1 MTTKYLI
8 DIPNLDPSKPWIV
21 IKECDTKDKAISFTK
36 KTWGAENGYLCLIS
50 YDGEYFNID
59 VPNPNYTS
67 TNRLLSKSTLTR
79 SAFEYEASYS
89 KRDRQNATYNNQFLT
104 VEGFHHK
111 ADALNFAQENYQTND
126 DGYVSLISRV

>member
-21 IKECDTKDKAISFTK
+21 IKECDTKVKAISFTK
-36 KTWGAENGYLCLIS
+36 KNWSAENGYLCLIS
-50 YDGEYFNID
+50 HDGEYFNID

-67 TNRLLSKSTLTR
+67 TN
-79 SAFEYEASYS
+79 
-89 KRDRQNATYNNQFLT
+89 NQFLT
-104 VEGFHHK
+104 VEGFYHK
-111 ADALNFAQENYQTND
+111 ADALNFAQKNYQTND

>member
-1 MTTKYLI
+1 VTTKYLI

-59 VPNPNYTS
+59 VPNSNYTGQLLGK
-67 TNRLLSKSTLTR
+67 RILSK
-79 SAFEYEASYS
+79 
-89 KRDRQNATYNNQFLT
+89 NATYNNQFLT

>member
-50 YDGEYFNID
+50 HDGEYFNID

-67 TNRLLSKSTLTR
+67 TSRLLSKSTLTR
-79 SAFEYEASYS
+79 RLFGKKLLTE
-89 KRDRQNATYNNQFLT
+89 NAPFKTRRIIIN
-104 VEGFHHK
+104 
-111 ADALNFAQENYQTND
+111 
-126 DGYVSLISRV
+126 S

>member
-50 YDGEYFNID
+50 HDGEYFNID
-59 VPNPNYTS
+59 VPNFNYTS
-67 TNRLLSKSTLTR
+67 TSRVLNG
-79 SAFEYEASYS
+79 AFCKAQ
-89 KRDRQNATYNNQFLT
+89 DRAVSQNAPPQEQPL
-104 VEGFHHK
+104 
-111 ADALNFAQENYQTND
+111 ADVQP
-126 DGYVSLISRV
+126 

>member
-1 MTTKYLI
+1 VTTKYLI
-8 DIPNLDPSKPWIV
+8 DIPNLDSSKPWIV

-50 YDGEYFNID
+50 HDGEYFNID
-59 VPNPNYTS
+59 VPNPNHTS
-67 TNRLLSKSTLTR
+67 TSRV
-79 SAFEYEASYS
+79 
-89 KRDRQNATYNNQFLT
+89 QNATYNNQFLT

-126 DGYVSLISRV
+126 DGYVSLISKV

>member
-50 YDGEYFNID
+50 HDGEYFNID
-59 VPNPNYTS
+59 VPNFNYTS
-67 TNRLLSKSTLTR
+67 TSRLLSKSTLTR
-79 SAFEYEASYS
+79 SAFRWE
-89 KRDRQNATYNNQFLT
+89 L
-104 VEGFHHK
+104 
-111 ADALNFAQENYQTND
+111 
-126 DGYVSLISRV
+126 

>member
-50 YDGEYFNID
+50 HIEQCLPVELIEQREY
-59 VPNPNYTS
+59 
-67 TNRLLSKSTLTR
+67 LT
-79 SAFEYEASYS
+79 
-89 KRDRQNATYNNQFLT
+89 KLCIN
-104 VEGFHHK
+104 
-111 ADALNFAQENYQTND
+111 
-126 DGYVSLISRV
+126 